1 MEISGLS
8 ASIYIIIYIIYI
20 YIYIYI
26 YICIYVYPILEFFFS
41 SRNYK
46 TLDFMFF
53 NCYCRSPSLMK
64 IFTPL

>member
-26 YICIYVYPILEFFFS
+26 YICIYVYPILEFFFHPEII
-41 SRNYK
+41 K
-46 TLDFMFF
+46 L
-53 NCYCRSPSLMK
+53 
-64 IFTPL
+64 